1 MKSGWIYVSSKALE
15 GRVDIMSD
23 YCVVTVDGIRARFF
37 TLQRALLPAVESGP
51 NLVEEREA
59 LVNAELELSG
69 RELWSDTKTGRNA
82 SNGMAH
88 GYDDHRD
95 QHTDEFKR
103 RFAKLV
109 AEQAVQIAERK
120 KVKNLVVV
128 AEKQMLGFMRGE
140 MRVSPKACFAVRELA
155 KDLSRLSPLELH
167 GHLATEG
174 LVPARQRP
182 G

>member
-1 MKSGWIYVSSKALE
+1 
-15 GRVDIMSD
+15 MSD

-37 TLQRALLPAVESGP
+37 TLERARQPAMESGP

-59 LVNAELELSG
+59 LINTELDLPG

-82 SNGMAH
+82 ANGMAH
-88 GYDDHRD
+88 SYDDHRD

-109 AEQAVQIAERK
+109 AEQAVKLAEREGAK
-120 KVKNLVVV
+120 KLVVA
-128 AEKQMLGFMRGE
+128 AEKQMLGFLRGALN
-140 MRVSPKACFAVRELA
+140 VSPKAGFAVHELA
-155 KDLSRLSPLELH
+155 KDLSRLSPLEIQ

-182 G
+182 A